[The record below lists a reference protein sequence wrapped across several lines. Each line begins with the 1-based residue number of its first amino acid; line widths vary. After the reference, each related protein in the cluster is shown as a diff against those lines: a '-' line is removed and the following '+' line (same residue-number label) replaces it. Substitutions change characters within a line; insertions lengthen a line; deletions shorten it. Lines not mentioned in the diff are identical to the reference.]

1 MKFSVFI
8 KKLKNPRV
16 KRRLKIALSV
26 YGVAILLGV
35 LCKVVYDIGF
45 FNAQALVNQKTANL
59 PTATRQVLTVETAQR
74 IVSGALKENPANP
87 KTIVTEIIDHN
98 NKISAIL
105 IENNQ
110 QKKIAWI
117 VDMRLFFTGD
127 LFDEE
132 GYNLTQG
139 IERQHNINSA
149 DY

>member
-110 QKKIAWI
+110 QKKLLGLSICVCFSLAI
-117 VDMRLFFTGD
+117 YSMRKV
-127 LFDEE
+127 
-132 GYNLTQG
+132 
-139 IERQHNINSA
+139 II
-149 DY
+149 